1 VGESI
6 APALQGLKIPLASIL
21 GNPQGIKFLGSLYSE
36 WGDTAM
42 KKGKLGYLLK
52 AGHHYTTMVSG
63 F

>member
-36 WGDTAM
+36 WGDI
-42 KKGKLGYLLK
+42 GRENGVFLSPI
-52 AGHHYTTMVSG
+52 VV
-63 F
+63 